1 VDPIETPARER
12 AMSPEFLLTSL
23 IVVLMPGTGVIYTLS
38 CGLFQGRVASVAAAF
53 GCTLGILPHIA
64 ASMLGL
70 AAMLHASALA
80 LQLVKLAGVA
90 YLLYLAW
97 ATWRETGALQV
108 GAADGARGSAGPVR
122 VATRG
127 FLINIL
133 NPKLSIF
140 FLAFLPQFL
149 PADAARPLWVM
160 AGHSAVFMLMTFVIF
175 VLYGRFA
182 ALARGRVISSPGVM
196 RWLRRAFAG
205 VFAALGV
212 RLAFI
217 ER

>member
-1 VDPIETPARER
+1 MT
-12 AMSPEFLLTSL
+12 PEFLLTSM

-38 CGLFQGRVASVAAAF
+38 CGLFQGRVASIAAAF
-53 GCTLGILPHIA
+53 GCTLGILPHMA

-70 AAMLHASALA
+70 AALLHASAVA
-80 LQLVKLAGVA
+80 FQAVKFAGVA

-97 ATWRETGALQV
+97 GMWRESGTLQV
-108 GAADGARGSAGPVR
+108 TAPKAGDRGSGGVVR

-140 FLAFLPQFL
+140 FLAFLPQFT
-149 PADAARPLWVM
+149 PADAVSPLWVM

-175 VLYGRFA
+175 VLYGMFA
-182 ALARGRVISSPGVM
+182 ALVRARVISSSGAM
-196 RWLRRAFAG
+196 RWLRRSFAG

-212 RLAFI
+212 RLAFM

>member
-1 VDPIETPARER
+1 MT
-12 AMSPEFLLTSL
+12 PEFLLTSM

-38 CGLFQGRVASVAAAF
+38 CGLFQGRVASIAAAF
-53 GCTLGILPHIA
+53 GCTLGILPHMA

-70 AAMLHASALA
+70 AALLHASAVSF
-80 LQLVKLAGVA
+80 QVVKFAGVA

-97 ATWRETGALQV
+97 GMWRETGTL
-108 GAADGARGSAGPVR
+108 R
-122 VATRG
+122 VSEPEGGNGESGGLLRVSIRG
-127 FLINIL
+127 FLVNIL

-140 FLAFLPQFL
+140 FLAFLPQFT
-149 PADAARPLWVM
+149 PADAVDPLWVM

-175 VLYGRFA
+175 VLYGMFA
-182 ALARGRVISSPGVM
+182 ALARARVIASQGVM
-196 RWLRRAFAG
+196 RWLRRCFAG

-212 RLAFI
+212 RLALM